1 MPSNFPPAGY
11 KRFNC
16 NMPSELHLKLKMA
29 GVMTGVPMGDLIQQL
44 IKDELDNLLKKG
56 IK

>member
-1 MPSNFPPAGY
+1 MASNFPPEGY
-11 KRFNC
+11 KRLNA
-16 NMPSELHLKLKMA
+16 NIPNELHLKLKMA
-29 GVMTGVPMGDLIQQL
+29 SVMVNTPMGDLIQQL